1 MKGKK
6 EEAAKALGRL
16 TSLPADDPE
25 VQLELNDIETALK
38 EEQALGESTY
48 LDCFKSSH
56 NKIMFRTLTGIFIQ
70 GWQQLTGIN
79 FIFYCTSL
87 LFLFSNFHTKLTLP
101 SHRRYLVLP
110 ELRY

>member
-87 LFLFSNFHTKLTLP
+87 LFLFLIFTRN
-101 SHRRYLVLP
+101 
-110 ELRY
+110 